1 MPRWNMDMSI
11 GKRTA
16 ITEQLNV
23 TFAFDFFNLD
33 NHVTFVNPSLSLTDP
48 RGFGVITAQFAPLDR
63 VAGSRWIQFGLRVE
77 F

>member
-1 MPRWNMDMSI
+1 M
-11 GKRTA
+11 
-16 ITEQLNV
+16 

-33 NHVTFVNPSLSLTDP
+33 NHVSFVNPSLSLTDP
-48 RGFGVITAQFAPLDR
+48 RGFGVITAQFTPPDR